1 MYVEILQF
9 LKKKKAIR
17 NGSNFKLQEDLL
29 FRVYTFENLCF
40 LKTNARIYDGF
51 KISGKNPP
59 KKSKPR
65 TK

>member
-29 FRVYTFENLCF
+29 FRV
-40 LKTNARIYDGF
+40 
-51 KISGKNPP
+51 
-59 KKSKPR
+59 
-65 TK
+65 